1 MIRDFALML
10 LVAIPLTVTL
20 ASSSAAPQA
29 AVNFS
34 EHVAPIVFNRCASCH
49 RPGEAGPFPLLT
61 YEDVRKRGKL
71 IATVTQS
78 RYMPP
83 WQAESEMGS
92 FRDDRRLTDAQI
104 RTIQEWVQAGMP
116 EGDPAKMPKL
126 PTFTPGW
133 QLGQPDLIIRM
144 D

>member
-1 MIRDFALML
+1 MTRRFTLVLLLAL
-10 LVAIPLTVTL
+10 PFTLTF
-20 ASSSAAPQA
+20 ASSSVQPQTS
-29 AVNFS
+29 VNFA

-61 YEDVRKRGKL
+61 FEDVRKRGKL

-83 WQAESEMGS
+83 WQAVSEIAS

-104 RTIQEWVQAGMP
+104 RTIQEWVEAGML
-116 EGDPAKMPKL
+116 EGDPKKIPAV

-133 QLGQPDLIIRM
+133 QLGRPD
-144 D
+144 